1 MDFVFH
7 SVIYSFIYLCYNTFF
22 LRHNHDM
29 KSISLLTSSS
39 LLLFLY
45 VGRPGSLYMFSEIHL
60 IMQQSSCYFLPC
72 TKCKTC
78 SLEWCTY
85 SFYLYLLSL
94 YHAPGSDLGDSRV
107 PTFTCW
113 QLVADT
119 IKQTYQ
125 QLQDTEAR
133 SLDGEASSSKHH
145 GGGGV
150 VFSPVRYIHF
160 LSSS

>member
-113 QLVADT
+113 QSSGRYNQANIPAIAGYWGQEFGWGGL
-119 IKQTYQ
+119 IQQTSWW
-125 QLQDTEAR
+125 R
-133 SLDGEASSSKHH
+133 GSSIFTSEIYP
-145 GGGGV
+145 
-150 VFSPVRYIHF
+150 FSI
-160 LSSS
+160 L